1 MSIKYIFDF
10 SDTLCMVPGAAG
22 KRCGKI
28 GCFIERSGIMRT
40 IKRMIVAW
48 AALWIMILPGFI
60 CAGAV
65 GEQVLW
71 ATVNEM
77 NAEFYLPQE
86 GEVSACQVGTTPC
99 DILQSKPVSEL
110 DVPIKTLILL
120 DNSLSIPKE
129 ERPIIAQLL
138 NNLIGN
144 RMDGEQF
151 TIATIEDDIHY
162 LCTDESDYL
171 ALGSAINSITYQNQ
185 DTQLT
190 DNLYKAIQSLYES
203 SPLQLSRVIVIA
215 DGVDDKEIGYTREEL
230 QELIRDCGY
239 PIYTVGCGGDSTAE
253 RKSMLENLFAL
264 SRITEG
270 QSFYFGDMTD
280 TYAIAQGICEYNQAQ
295 QVIVSLPKEVC
306 DGTVHAIKIV
316 CDGVEYTAQLTMP
329 FGEAV
334 AQSESEP
341 EVEPEPAPAPALQP
355 ESEKENGWLFL
366 VVAVGAVAA
375 VAAIVA
381 VVVVM
386 KKSKKKPAED
396 PIKPAKSES
405 EIVEIRDETVPKI
418 KHWYDDLD
426 TNQEDKTVSVGQDDN
441 KTVQVFGNTDVKKKR
456 KMIKLTDVNDAFRT
470 YEVPLEGK
478 VTVGRAGSCRI
489 MLESSSVS
497 REQCEIFEQN
507 GQIYVV
513 NRSQT
518 NITLVDQAEAQTATL
533 LSNGSVLTMGNVK
546 MKVEIS

>member
-1 MSIKYIFDF
+1 M
-10 SDTLCMVPGAAG
+10 C
-22 KRCGKI
+22 
-28 GCFIERSGIMRT
+28 T

-48 AALWIMILPGFI
+48 AVLWIMILPVAL

-77 NAEFYLPQE
+77 NAELYLPRE
-86 GEVSACQVGTTPC
+86 GEASACQVGTVPC

-110 DVPIKTLILL
+110 DVPIRTLILL
-120 DNSLSIPKE
+120 DNSLSIPKG
-129 ERPIIAQLL
+129 ERPVIAQLL

-171 ALGSAINSITYQNQ
+171 ALGSAINNITYQNQ
-185 DTQLT
+185 NTQLT

-239 PIYTVGCGGDSTAE
+239 PIYTVGCGDDGTAE
-253 RKSMLENLFAL
+253 RKTMLEKLFAL

-270 QSFYFGDMTD
+270 QSFYFGDTTD

-295 QVIVSLPKEVC
+295 QVTVSLPEEVC
-306 DGTVHAIKIV
+306 DGTVHAIKIMY
-316 CDGVEYTAQLTMP
+316 DGVEYTAQLTMP
-329 FGEAV
+329 FGEA
-334 AQSESEP
+334 ATQPESEP
-341 EVEPEPAPAPALQP
+341 EPEPEPIPAPQP
-355 ESEKENGWLFL
+355 EPDKESSWVLP
-366 VVAVGAVAA
+366 VV
-375 VAAIVA
+375 IVA
-381 VVVVM
+381 VVAAAALVAVFVAM
-386 KKSKKKPAED
+386 KKRKKSAEE
-396 PIKPAKSES
+396 PVKSAKTES

-426 TNQEDKTVSVGQDDN
+426 TNQDDKTVSVGQDDN
-441 KTVQVFGNTDVKKKR
+441 KTVQVFGNEVKKKQ
-456 KMIKLTDVNDAFRT
+456 KMIKLIDMNDAYRT

-507 GQIYVV
+507 GQVYVV

-518 NITLVDQAEAQTATL
+518 NITLVDQIEAQTATV

>member
-1 MSIKYIFDF
+1 
-10 SDTLCMVPGAAG
+10 
-22 KRCGKI
+22 
-28 GCFIERSGIMRT
+28 MRT

-48 AALWIMILPGFI
+48 VALWIMILPGSL

-86 GEVSACQVGTTPC
+86 GDVSACQVGTTPC

-144 RMDGEQF
+144 RMNGEQF

-239 PIYTVGCGGDSTAE
+239 PIYTVGCGDDGTTE
-253 RKSMLENLFAL
+253 RKTMLENLFAL

-270 QSFYFGDMTD
+270 QSFYFGDTTD

-295 QVIVSLPKEVC
+295 QVTVSLPEEVC
-306 DGTVHAIKIV
+306 DGTVHAIKIMF
-316 CDGVEYTAQLTMP
+316 DGVEYTAQLTMP
-329 FGEAV
+329 FGETV
-334 AQSESEP
+334 TKPESEP
-341 EVEPEPAPAPALQP
+341 KPEPEPTPAPQP
-355 ESEKENGWLFL
+355 EQDNGNSWVLP
-366 VVAVGAVAA
+366 VV
-375 VAAIVA
+375 IVA
-381 VVVVM
+381 VVVAAVLIAAFM
-386 KKSKKKPAED
+386 VIKRRKKPEEEPVKA
-396 PIKPAKSES
+396 AKTES
-405 EIVEIRDETVPKI
+405 EIIEIRDATVPKI

-426 TNQEDKTVSVGQDDN
+426 TNQEDKTVSVTQDGD
-441 KTVQVFGNTDVKKKR
+441 KTVQVFGNARNKKT
-456 KMIKLTDVNDAFRT
+456 IKLTDVNDPFRS
-470 YEVPLEGK
+470 YEVPLEGRI
-478 VTVGRAGSCRI
+478 TIGRSGSCRI
-489 MLESSSVS
+489 VLESNSVS

-507 GQIYVV
+507 GKIYAV
-513 NRSQT
+513 NRSRT
-518 NITLVDQAEAQTATL
+518 NITLVDQTEAQTATL
-533 LSNGSVLTMGNVK
+533 LNNGSVLTMGSIK